1 RHPLDRHDGVMAPD
15 DVLLRGEGAPL
26 RRADMTHHGRV
37 GTIVAVIAV
46 LTILSGAVQTARPGL
61 ILGLVGAESDATSR
75 HFFGIVGM
83 FMVLF
88 GGLALHGVRASSV
101 PALVWSG
108 LQKGGAVAAVL
119 LGIRHGIF
127 SLAALPVAGFDFVS
141 ALFLAAYSW
150 RVAGS
155 D

>member
-1 RHPLDRHDGVMAPD
+1 VSP
-15 DVLLRGEGAPL
+15 
-26 RRADMTHHGRV
+26 HGRI

-46 LTILSGAVQTARPGL
+46 LTILSGAVQTVWPGFVL
-61 ILGLVGAESDATSR
+61 RLVGAESDATSR

-88 GGLALHGVRASSV
+88 GGLTLHGVRVSSL
-101 PALVWSG
+101 PALIWSG
-108 LQKGGAVAAVL
+108 LQKAGAVAAVL

-127 SLAALPVAGFDFVS
+127 SLTALPVAGFDLVS
-141 ALFLAAYSW
+141 AVFLAAYSW

-155 D
+155 AE